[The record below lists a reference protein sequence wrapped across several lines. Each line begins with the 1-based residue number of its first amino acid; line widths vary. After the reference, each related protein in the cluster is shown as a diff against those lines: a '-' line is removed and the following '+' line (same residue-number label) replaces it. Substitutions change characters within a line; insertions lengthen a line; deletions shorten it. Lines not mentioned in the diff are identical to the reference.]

1 MKRKTIIWRII
12 LTVLFILTA
21 GFSFWGGKALAEK
34 QSGKAAVPLTLG
46 QEITSLEQA
55 SVRVAE
61 VVNPAVVNIRTTQ
74 KVARSQ
80 NQFGDLFNDPF
91 FRRFFGDM
99 QPQEPREYLRQ
110 ALGSGV
116 IVSPDGYILTNNHV
130 IKDAAEV
137 RVKLLDGREFNARI
151 VGKDEKT
158 DLALAKINA
167 ENLPYAVFGDSSMI
181 KVGQWVMAIGNPFG
195 LEGTVTV
202 GVVSATGRH
211 LGINPIESF
220 IQTDASINQGNS
232 GGPLVNLK
240 GEVIGINTAI
250 VASGQGIGFAIPSN
264 MAQSVFEQIRT
275 SGKVVRGYLGI
286 SMQPIDLEMAQEM
299 GLKQTNGVLVANVY
313 PGTPA
318 EKANLK
324 PGDVIVNVNNIPVK
338 GPDDIQSR
346 IGRAK
351 PGDTVVLQVIRNGKM
366 LAPISVRLVEQPA
379 QMGAAALR
387 PGAAQPGEEKI
398 WRGMKLVDITPD
410 IANKLGLAVAYGVV
424 VVDVSASSP
433 AAGKLSPQSVILE
446 VNRQA
451 INNLSDFFR
460 VVKEISDS
468 KSAMVRVYAGGNYK
482 YLIIPGKPPKS
493 PLSGG
498 LPKS

>member
-1 MKRKTIIWRII
+1 MERKTVIWRIV
-12 LTVLFILTA
+12 LTVLFVATA

-34 QSGKAAVPLTLG
+34 QSGKSVVPLMLG
-46 QEITSLEQA
+46 PEITSLEQA
-55 SVRVAE
+55 SIRVAG
-61 VVNPAVVNIRTTQ
+61 VVSPAVVTIRTTQ
-74 KVARSQ
+74 KVAGSQ
-80 NQFGDLFNDPF
+80 NPFGDFFNDPF

-116 IVSPDGYILTNNHV
+116 IVSEDGYILTNNHV

-137 RVKLLDGREFNARI
+137 KIRLTDGREFNAKI

-167 ENLPYAVFGDSSMI
+167 GNLPYAVFGDSSQM

-195 LEGTVTV
+195 LESTVTV
-202 GVVSATGRH
+202 GVVSATGKH

-264 MAQSVFEQIRT
+264 MARSVFEQIRI

-286 SMQPIDLEMAQEM
+286 SMQAIDPEMAQEM
-299 GLKQTNGVLVANVY
+299 GLKQTNGVLIANVY
-313 PGTPA
+313 PDTPA

-324 PGDVIVNVNNIPVK
+324 PGDVIVNVDNIPVK
-338 GPDDIQSR
+338 GPDDVQSR
-346 IGRAK
+346 IGSAK
-351 PGDTVVLQVIRNGKM
+351 PGDAVVLQVVRSGKM
-366 LAPISVRLVEQPA
+366 LAPISVYLAEQPA
-379 QMGAAALR
+379 QIGSAAPR
-387 PGAAQPGEEKI
+387 PGMTQPGEEKS
-398 WRGMKLVDITPD
+398 WRGMKLAD
-410 IANKLGLAVAYGVV
+410 IAPGIAKELGLSVAYGVL

-433 AAGKLSPQSVILE
+433 VAGKLPPQSVILE
-446 VNRQA
+446 VNQQV

-460 VVKEISDS
+460 VVKAIPDS
-468 KSAMVRVYAGGNYK
+468 KSAMVRVYTGGRYF
-482 YLIIPGKPPKS
+482 YLIIPGK
-493 PLSGG
+493 
-498 LPKS
+498 

>member
-1 MKRKTIIWRII
+1 MERKTLVLRIV
-12 LTVLFILTA
+12 LVVLFFAAA

-34 QSGKAAVPLTLG
+34 QSGKSVLPLTLSP
-46 QEITSLEQA
+46 EITSLEQA

-61 VVNPAVVNIRTTQ
+61 AVNPAVVNIRTTQ
-74 KVARSQ
+74 KVAGSQ

-91 FRRFFGDM
+91 FRRFFGDT
-99 QPQEPREYLRQ
+99 QPQEPKEYLRP

-130 IKDAAEV
+130 VKDATEV
-137 RVKLLDGREFNARI
+137 KVKLLDNREFNAKI

-167 ENLPYAVFGDSSMI
+167 ENLPYAVFGDSAQM

-286 SMQPIDLEMAQEM
+286 SMQPIDPEMAQEM
-299 GLKQTNGVLVANVY
+299 GLKQANGVLITNVNS
-313 PGTPA
+313 GTPA

-324 PGDVIVNVNNIPVK
+324 AGDVIIGVNNIPVK
-338 GPDDIQSR
+338 GPDDIQNR
-346 IGRAK
+346 IGGAK
-351 PGDTVVLQVIRNGKM
+351 PGDTVILQVVRNGKT
-366 LAPISVRLVEQPA
+366 LAPISVRLAEQPA
-379 QMGAAALR
+379 QMSAAAPR
-387 PGAAQPGEEKI
+387 PGAVVPGEEKS
-398 WRGMKLVDITPD
+398 WRGMKFADITPD
-410 IANKLGLAVAYGVV
+410 IARELGLSVASGVV

-433 AAGKLSPQSVILE
+433 AAGKLPPQSVILE

-451 INNLSDFFR
+451 INSLSDFFR
-460 VVKEISDS
+460 VVKAIPDS
-468 KSAMVRVYAGGNYK
+468 KSAMVRVYAGGKYE
-482 YLIIPGKPPKS
+482 YLIIPGK
-493 PLSGG
+493 
-498 LPKS
+498 